1 MCEFCNIKAKPN
13 CIYILLL
20 SSILRHTIEGV
31 VSKLEIEINSVH
43 NTRTAIKLALLR
55 GYLCIAVKPRI
66 FNHIW
71 TRTLDRGGL
80 NVQELL

>member
-31 VSKLEIEINSVH
+31 VSKFRNRDKFSTQH
-43 NTRTAIKLALLR
+43 TN
-55 GYLCIAVKPRI
+55 C
-66 FNHIW
+66 N
-71 TRTLDRGGL
+71 
-80 NVQELL
+80 